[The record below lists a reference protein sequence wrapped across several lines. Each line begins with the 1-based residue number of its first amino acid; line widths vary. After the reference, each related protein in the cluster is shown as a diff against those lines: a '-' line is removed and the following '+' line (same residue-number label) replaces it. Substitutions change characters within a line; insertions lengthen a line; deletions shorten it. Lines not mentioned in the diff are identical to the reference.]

1 MSGGGALRAIEQAN
15 GARLALET
23 LARELDLLATDLD
36 KAPELAADAG
46 RCIKHAEEARGA
58 ARLLVEWQGHLR
70 RLRVPGVD
78 AE

>member
-1 MSGGGALRAIEQAN
+1 MSGTLHALHLAAGAQVALEQLA
-15 GARLALET
+15 AELDRLAT
-23 LARELDLLATDLD
+23 ALDR
-36 KAPELAADAG
+36 APERCVDAG
-46 RCIKHAEEARGA
+46 RCARKAEEARGA